1 MHVVFGNVIG
11 LLVIFGRWRLCARV
25 ALAHYKRLLRC
36 LDSPS
41 LSLCAAS
48 KSIILLR
55 FSTANRAELSEP
67 EHVPLEP
74 VLTTR
79 RCSDIGSVMTNRAV
93 FDVVVLGVVIAA
105 GEAPSAAARVRP
117 RVAII
122 RH

>member
-55 FSTANRAELSEP
+55 FSTAKRAELSEP
-67 EHVPLEP
+67 DAVPRET

-79 RCSDIGSVMTNRAV
+79 RGSDIGSAITNRAV
-93 FDVVVLGVVIAA
+93 SDVLGI
-105 GEAPSAAARVRP
+105 GGGDRKRVRSGKGV
-117 RVAII
+117 RERGNIGGW
-122 RH
+122 R